1 MALKKAGYASAI
13 LLLLAILQFPLAGF
27 AQIVESDVINQS
39 LSGNPGDPV
48 RGRAIVLGRQTGL
61 CILCHSGPFP
71 EEAFQGNLAPDL
83 GLSSARLSEAQLRA
97 HIVDASHFNK
107 DTIMPSYYRT
117 DNLNRVAPKFS
128 GKTILNAQEI
138 EDVIS
143 FLLSLNKQ

>member
-1 MALKKAGYASAI
+1 MVLKKAGYASAI
-13 LLLLAILQFPLAGF
+13 SILLAILQIPLTAL
-27 AQIVESDVINQS
+27 AQSFEGDAINQS
-39 LSGNPGDPV
+39 LSGSPGDPIH
-48 RGRAIVLGRQTGL
+48 GRSIVLGRQTGL
-61 CILCHSGPFP
+61 CILCHIGPFP

-83 GLSSARLSEAQLRA
+83 GLSSARLSAAQLRA
-97 HIVDASHFNK
+97 HIVDASYFNK

-117 DNLNRVAPKFS
+117 DNLNRVAPKFI

>member
-1 MALKKAGYASAI
+1 MALKKLGYASAI
-13 LLLLAILQFPLAGF
+13 VLLLATLQFPLTVF
-27 AQIVESDVINQS
+27 AQSDEGDAISQS
-39 LSGNPGDPV
+39 LSGSPGDPV
-48 RGRAIVLGRQTGL
+48 RGRVIVLGRQTGL

-83 GLSSARLSEAQLRA
+83 GSSSARLSQAQLRA

-117 DNLNRVAPKFS
+117 ENLNRVTPKFS

>member
-1 MALKKAGYASAI
+1 MVLKKAGYALAI
-13 LLLLAILQFPLAGF
+13 SILLAILQIPLTAL
-27 AQIVESDVINQS
+27 AQSFEGDAINQS
-39 LSGNPGDPV
+39 LSGSPGDPIH
-48 RGRAIVLGRQTGL
+48 GRSIVLGRQTGL

-83 GLSSARLSEAQLRA
+83 GLSSARLSAAQLRA
-97 HIVDASHFNK
+97 HIVDASYFNK

-117 DNLNRVAPKFS
+117 DNLNRVAPKFI